1 MQASGSIVLSKLT
14 INNDQYQII
23 TSAEDIVRF
32 QSKNSAGE
40 RVFETSPRVLKI
52 DLYKN
57 GGQVDFKGKYVLR
70 LVEST
75 LEKSYE
81 WTEEEG
87 QFIHFGEVGEDDQ
100 GNSVLVN
107 PKTLYFEIQD
117 LVQSDSYFQSS
128 PHIFVFEYKENNNV
142 IAAKAFQFRDG
153 VSTEMA
159 EFNINAAAINASIRD
174 SEMNFT
180 EDGLEIKNG
189 DLKIYQK
196 TAEEEVQVFGFET
209 KQIGDQSVSK
219 LTVRGA
225 IYADEGEFT
234 GSIHATDAQFDGGTI
249 GGFDIKEGKLISKP
263 NEEGKS
269 ALELDGAN
277 GKIIADNIELGDGA
291 AIKNFI
297 RLGNAYIY
305 NPEENNNK
313 FIESGNIVIKDN
325 GTAKIGDIE
334 LKGNESE
341 IWGENWS
348 IRKDSANFSNINI
361 SGAIETAVFKTN
373 SVQAAGGA
381 MIFRP
386 SYKGYLNVVGDIL
399 YITLEDE
406 FLGSVGSKV
415 QIMHSATNKTF
426 TGSVV
431 AIDGFTL
438 SVSSKDFDKNLFGN
452 CLLIDY
458 SNNEYLPPSE
468 YYPIEEENYYQ
479 KEEGE
484 IESKYVEVAEIN
496 EIFDAFSISEKTPDF
511 LSSKNIILSQK
522 DNSFLSTDETLLAR
536 KDDNLV
542 NSIKN
547 YYVMG
552 ETLLFG
558 LNSGNVGVGW
568 EGRILP
574 KGLTLTSFKNSL
586 YEPNLYLGDLKQ
598 IGLNGYGLY
607 ADNVF
612 LNGSLT
618 TQVGKDNYA
627 GVNTLNGVRATVFKE
642 NFEKNATPIETD
654 TSKIVFWAGASSK
667 EDEDIQK
674 AYFQVTENGSIY
686 AQRAKL
692 VDTLMVGGA
701 LQATEIHTADL
712 YGTESGLNIHDG
724 SRGIR
729 FLSKDEDVLFSI
741 TQNGIGNQNQEF
753 IKINDSEVN
762 FIGSHLRTRNN
773 ENFLQLTTL
782 TEKGGAITPVLQHI
796 EGNNT
801 CGLYF
806 EQNSTSFKMGA
817 SNGLKTLQTWNTNGV
832 TIYDVLEIKK
842 TSQDIQLNYKPNE
855 NGYDLYVM
863 VR

>member
-14 INNDQYQII
+14 ISNDQYQII

-57 GGQVDFKGKYVLR
+57 GVQIDFKGKYILR

-87 QFIHFGEVGEDDQ
+87 QFIHFGEIGKDEE
-100 GNSVLVN
+100 GNSALVN
-107 PKTLYFEIQD
+107 PRTLYFEIQN

-128 PHIFVFEYKENNNV
+128 PHIFIFEYKENNNV
-142 IAAKAFQFRDG
+142 IVSKAFQFRDG

-174 SEMNFT
+174 SQMSFT

-209 KQIGDQSVSK
+209 KQIGDQSISK

-249 GGFDIKEGKLISKP
+249 GGFKIEKDRLISLKSQN
-263 NEEGKS
+263 NEDEEIPY
-269 ALELDGAN
+269 LTLDGEN
-277 GKIIADNIELGDGA
+277 GRIIAEYIDLGQGA
-291 AIKNFI
+291 KITDHI
-297 RLGNAYIY
+297 QLGNAYIY
-305 NPEENNNK
+305 NPEKNNK
-313 FIESGNIVIKDN
+313 KLIESGGIVIKDN

-334 LKGNESE
+334 LKGNKSE

-348 IRKDSANFSNINI
+348 IRKDSANFSNVNV

-386 SYKGYLNVVGDIL
+386 SYKGNLNVIGDIL

-406 FLGSVGSKV
+406 FLGNVGSKV
-415 QIMHSATNKTF
+415 QIVHSATKKTF
-426 TGSVV
+426 TGTIV
-431 AIDGFTL
+431 AIEGFAV
-438 SVSSKDFDKNLFGN
+438 SVSSEDFDKDLSGN
-452 CLLIDY
+452 CLIIDY
-458 SNNEYLPPSE
+458 SNNEYLSPNE
-468 YYPIEEENYYQ
+468 YYPIEEEIYYQ

-484 IESKYVEVAEIN
+484 TESEYVEVAEIN
-496 EIFDAFSISEKTPDF
+496 EIFEAFSISEKTSDF

-522 DNSFLSTDETLLAR
+522 DNSFLSTDKTLLAR
-536 KDDNLV
+536 KDSNLV

-574 KGLTLTSFKNSL
+574 KGLTLTSFKKRL

-598 IGLNGYGLY
+598 IGLSGYGLY

-618 TQVGKDNYA
+618 TQVDKNNYA
-627 GVNTLNGVRATVFKE
+627 GINTLNGVRATVFGE
-642 NFEKNATPIETD
+642 NFEKNDTPIETD

-729 FLSKDEDVLFSI
+729 FLSQDEDVLFSI

-753 IKINDSEVN
+753 IKINDGEVN

-782 TEKGGAITPVLQHI
+782 TENGGVTTPVLQHI

-801 CGLYF
+801 CGFYF
-806 EQNSTSFKMGA
+806 EKSNTSFKMDQKIIQKWNV
-817 SNGLKTLQTWNTNGV
+817 NGTVLYNNLELTNQNVG
-832 TIYDVLEIKK
+832 
-842 TSQDIQLNYKPNE
+842 LNYKAAE
-855 NGYDLYVM
+855 GGYDLYV
-863 VR
+863 VV